1 MTRRGS
7 ILGLLLG
14 SILCLSAS
22 CVFTEPGESVRR
34 EGPIPGITVDVDG
47 PDQVLK
53 VLGHPSSR
61 ASGWWV
67 DDHRFDIEFKVW
79 YYKGVGRV
87 IFRPDMST
95 VYETEA
101 DHTQGGLPN

>member
-1 MTRRGS
+1 MTRRNS
-7 ILGLLLG
+7 ILGLLFGTL
-14 SILCLSAS
+14 LALSAS
-22 CVFTEPGESVRR
+22 CVFTEPGASVRR

-47 PDQVLK
+47 PDQVIK
-53 VLGHPSSR
+53 VLGQPSSR
-61 ASGWWV
+61 ANGWWR
-67 DDHRFDIEFKVW
+67 DEHSFDMEFRVW

-87 IFRPDMST
+87 IFRYDMST